1 MSSQISIIQYIEQ
14 NAESIRLLTFSKPVQ
29 KDSFVRI
36 RIRPFLSDGK
46 KVFQAEQFTQ
56 KQAFHKNMDFTELVN
71 FAKTEQDNYKSV
83 VIKTGNET
91 ASFLTGKKG
100 NRKVLFQQNPDAAKE
115 SVLTTHNREKN
126 YLIKEGT
133 PVPFL
138 EEMGVMNKQGKVL
151 AAKYDKFRQINRFL
165 EYIDDILDTVLAQK
179 PEEHKNEISVID
191 FGCGKSYLTF
201 AVYHY
206 LTEVK
211 KLKATIIGLDLK
223 QDVIVFCNSVAKK
236 LNYKGLSFY
245 CGDIAQYKGKN
256 DFDIIITLHACDTA
270 TDYALAQAVN
280 WKTKAILSVPC
291 CQHELNAQL
300 SPKTT
305 APALSLMLEYGIIKE
320 RFAALATDA
329 MRADLLKQHGY
340 DVQLLEFI
348 DMSHTPKNILIR
360 AVYKPDGN
368 GPASDKNYQ
377 ALKQLLAVNPTLE
390 KLTYLFDK

>member
-36 RIRPFLSDGK
+36 RIRPFLSGAK

-56 KQAFHKNMDFTELVN
+56 KQTFHKNMDSAELVN
-71 FAKTEQDNYKSV
+71 FAKTEQNNYKSV
-83 VIKTGNET
+83 VIQTENET
-91 ASFLTGKKG
+91 VSFLTGKKG
-100 NRKVLFQQNPDAAKE
+100 NQKVLFQQNSCTRTE
-115 SVLTTHNREKN
+115 SVLKTHNRAKN
-126 YLIKEGT
+126 YLIQEGT

-138 EEMGVMNKQGKVL
+138 EEMGVMNSSGKVL

-165 EYIDDILDTVLAQK
+165 EYVDDVLDTVLSLK
-179 PEEHKNEISVID
+179 NDRKNEISVID

-206 LTEVK
+206 LTQIR
-211 KLKATIIGLDLK
+211 KLKTKIIGLDLK
-223 QDVIVFCNSVAKK
+223 KDVIDFCNNTAQK
-236 LNYKGLSFY
+236 LHYEGLSFY

-256 DFDIIITLHACDTA
+256 DFDLIITLHACDTA
-270 TDYALAQAVN
+270 TDYALAQAVK

-291 CQHELNAQL
+291 CQHEVNAQL
-300 SPKTT
+300 TTKT
-305 APALSLMLEYGIIKE
+305 ASSDISALLNYGIIKE

-329 MRADLLKQHGY
+329 MRAELLKQQGY

-348 DMSHTPKNILIR
+348 DMAHTPKNILIR
-360 AVYKPDGN
+360 AVYKGDTKDSSAN
-368 GPASDKNYQ
+368 RDYE
-377 ALKQLLAVNPTLE
+377 ALKKLLCVNPSLE
-390 KLTYLFDK
+390 KLINSFDM

>member
-14 NAESIRLLTFSKPVQ
+14 NVESIRLLTFSKPVQ

-36 RIRPFLSDGK
+36 RIRPFLSGTK

-56 KQAFHKNMDFTELVN
+56 KQTFHKNMDPAELVD
-71 FAKTEQDNYKSV
+71 FAKTEQNNYKSV
-83 VIKTGNET
+83 VIQTEDET

-100 NRKVLFQQNPDAAKE
+100 NQKVLLHQNSGTRAE
-115 SVLTTHNREKN
+115 SVLKTHNRTKN
-126 YLIKEGT
+126 YLIQEGT

-138 EEMGVMNKQGKVL
+138 EEMGVMNKKGKVL

-179 PEEHKNEISVID
+179 EDGKKNEISVID

-206 LTEVK
+206 LTQIRR
-211 KLKATIIGLDLK
+211 LKTKIIGLDLK
-223 QDVIVFCNSVAKK
+223 QDVIDFCNNTAKK
-236 LNYKGLSFY
+236 LNYEGLSFY

-256 DFDIIITLHACDTA
+256 DFDLIITLHACDTA
-270 TDYALAQAVN
+270 TDYALAQAVK

-291 CQHELNAQL
+291 CQHEVNAQL
-300 SPKTT
+300 TAKTASPDIS
-305 APALSLMLEYGIIKE
+305 ALLNYGIIKE

-329 MRADLLKQHGY
+329 MRAEILKQKGY

-348 DMSHTPKNILIR
+348 DMAHTPKNILIR
-360 AVYKPDGN
+360 AVYRGGTKDSSTN
-368 GPASDKNYQ
+368 KDYE
-377 ALKQLLAVNPTLE
+377 ALKQLLCVNPTLE
-390 KLTYLFDK
+390 KLV

>member
-1 MSSQISIIQYIEQ
+1 MSSQISIVQYIEQ

-29 KDSFVRI
+29 KDFFIRI
-36 RIRPFLSDGK
+36 RIRPFLSGTK
-46 KVFQAEQFTQ
+46 KVFQAEQYTQ
-56 KQAFHKNMDFTELVN
+56 KQTFHKNMEWAELVN
-71 FAKTEQDNYKSV
+71 FANTEQNNYKSV
-83 VIKTGNET
+83 VIKTLNET
-91 ASFLTGKKG
+91 ASFLTGTKG
-100 NRKVLFQQNPDAAKE
+100 NRKVLFQQNPDASKA

-179 PEEHKNEISVID
+179 EGDKKNEISIID

-206 LTEVK
+206 LTK
-211 KLKATIIGLDLK
+211 IRKLKAKITGLDLK
-223 QDVIVFCNSVAKK
+223 QDVIDFCNNTARK
-236 LNYKGLSFY
+236 LNYEGLSFY
-245 CGDIAQYKGKN
+245 CSDIAQYKGKN

-270 TDYALAQAVN
+270 TDYALAQAVQ

-300 SPKTT
+300 TEKTASPVLS
-305 APALSLMLEYGIIKE
+305 ALLNYGIIKE

-329 MRADLLKQHGY
+329 MRAELLKQQGY

-360 AVYKPDGN
+360 AVYKGIKKEIKD
-368 GPASDKNYQ
+368 YE
-377 ALKQLLAVNPTLE
+377 ALKQLLCVNPTLE
-390 KLTYLFDK
+390 KLINPSDR